1 MLDMDKII
9 IKGLEKV
16 VRNQGVIAAYCSHLS
31 LEI

>member
-1 MLDMDKII
+1 MMNMNRII

-16 VRNQGVIAAYCSHLS
+16 VRNQGVIATYCSHLS